1 MIVVYN
7 YYCTLCKHNDHSCLP
22 SVILSTQ
29 SLASSAVSACRTS
42 MQSEKAMTNVVG
54 LLTSSYS
61 TFSTLVRGKLRLT
74 FSCHIIMENKF

>member
-1 MIVVYN
+1 MIIVY
-7 YYCTLCKHNDHSCLP
+7 YALRYSMAAVSLASDLP

-42 MQSEKAMTNVVG
+42 VQSEKARTNLVG

-61 TFSTLVRGKLRLT
+61 TFSTLVRGKLRFT
-74 FSCHIIMENKF
+74 FSCHINMEN